1 MTKIFI
7 IGRNPNAASGEIPI
21 VVNDPS
27 KKVSSNHCRVLYD
40 NGNFY
45 IEDLISTNGTYV
57 DGEKV
62 NSRTRVTEASRITL
76 GESFPFSVNHPVIKA
91 SISGGAQICKE
102 ENDWSQNH
110 NKNNVE
116 AVNFDVGEIIKEG
129 FSIGMRNFGS
139 IAISYLLWILTIWIP
154 YINVGTTIGMMTLP
168 LGLASKKNMGP
179 TEIFES
185 KYRRQ
190 FGEFFLLLGLIF
202 IGFVITL
209 QFMVIPGL
217 VLLLAWSQA
226 PLILIDR
233 KLNFSECL
241 TVSNRITYGNKF
253 NIFWVNLIMLLVL
266 FFGYLVFAGL
276 SSWGFGWDISATIIS
291 IIILLVY
298 YLFWVAFSLGVQ
310 AMIYKVLS
318 QKI

>member
-76 GESFPFSVNHPVIKA
+76 GESFPFSVNHPVIRA
-91 SISGGAQICKE
+91 TISSGEQIGNVNNE
-102 ENDWSQNH
+102 RLQNH
-110 NKNNVE
+110 SANTIGP
-116 AVNFDVGEIIKEG
+116 VNFNVGEIIKEG
-129 FSIGMRNFGS
+129 FTIGMRNFGS
-139 IAISYLLWILTIWIP
+139 IAVSYILWLLTIWIP
-154 YINVGTTIGMMTLP
+154 YINVGTTIAIMTLP
-168 LGLASKKNMGP
+168 LGLASNRDMGP
-179 TEIFES
+179 VEIFDS

-226 PLILIDR
+226 PLILIDK

-253 NIFWVNLIMLLVL
+253 NIFWVNLIM
-266 FFGYLVFAGL
+266 FFILMIGYLVFLGL
-276 SSWGFGWDISATIIS
+276 GGLGIAEGFGFLIVLYV
-291 IIILLVY
+291 ILVVY
-298 YLFWVAFSLGVQ
+298 FLFWVAFSLGVQ